1 LEKIGLLKMDILG
14 LKNLTLIERITKTI
28 AHDRK
33 EQIDI
38 ENIPENDAKTFA
50 LLQQAKTNG
59 IFQLESAG
67 MKNALRKIKP
77 TSLNDIIDL
86 NALYRPGPMEFI
98 DIYAK
103 RKHGEMPIQYI
114 HDDLQAILEGT
125 YGVLIY
131 QEQIMQIAHQ
141 FAGLTLG
148 QADILRRAVS
158 KKDRQEMDKMQDVFI
173 RGCLAKGYDRTIA
186 EEVFSWIVQFA
197 NYGFNKSHS
206 VAYSKVS
213 YQLAYLKASYPT
225 PFFAQ
230 ILNTTT
236 SDPAKLSMYVQEAK
250 EANIAVLPPSIN
262 DSVPYFSVE
271 AANTRIGLLAIK
283 GIGYETDKEIMDVR
297 KNGKFRDLF
306 DFIQRTKNIKR
317 NVIETLILAGSFDD
331 LYDNR
336 ASLLA
341 SIDKAYERTELFGQ
355 NSLFTEKMEMRADYI
370 VIDDFTRM
378 E

>member
-1 LEKIGLLKMDILG
+1 KLRLLFSIAMKLEGLPRHVSTHAAGVVIGKHPLMEDVPLIKAANDTFLTQYAMNELEKIGLLKMDILG

-114 HDDLQAILEGT
+114 HDDLQAILEVT

-131 QEQIMQIAHQ
+131 HEEIMQIAHQ

-148 QADILRRAVS
+148 QADILRCAVS

-197 NYGFNKSHS
+197 NYGFNKRHS
-206 VAYSKVS
+206 VAYSK
-213 YQLAYLKASYPT
+213 
-225 PFFAQ
+225 
-230 ILNTTT
+230 
-236 SDPAKLSMYVQEAK
+236 
-250 EANIAVLPPSIN
+250 
-262 DSVPYFSVE
+262 
-271 AANTRIGLLAIK
+271 
-283 GIGYETDKEIMDVR
+283 
-297 KNGKFRDLF
+297 
-306 DFIQRTKNIKR
+306 
-317 NVIETLILAGSFDD
+317 
-331 LYDNR
+331 
-336 ASLLA
+336 
-341 SIDKAYERTELFGQ
+341 
-355 NSLFTEKMEMRADYI
+355 
-370 VIDDFTRM
+370 
-378 E
+378 